1 MDDKIYKSATKR
13 IEIVYY
19 FQTNSQRKTLVEGNI
34 KINPNEYEKKK
45 RKAERRKQYA
55 QKTQNKITL
64 IN

>member
-34 KINPNEYEKKK
+34 KINPNEYEKKREK
-45 RKAERRKQYA
+45 QREESSMHRKH
-55 QKTQNKITL
+55 KIK
-64 IN
+64 